1 MKNLKYIFLLA
12 GALSL
17 ASCESWLD
25 EDPQYTINTKTQF
38 STVAN
43 AQQALMGCYGYM
55 SLDNGYGQAW
65 QEVMFGYSGFGWT
78 QTNGGSTDL
87 LVSMDGGIDEA
98 INTMAWK
105 GMYKVIG
112 ETNSF
117 IANIAESPLEAS
129 DKVPME
135 AAARFLRA
143 LAYYNLAVTYGD
155 VPLKTTPSAHDGV
168 AVSRSPKS
176 EVFDLVRSDWEFAFA
191 NLPEKADDGFATK
204 WAAKAYLG
212 KLYHT
217 LACQGDETAWEKA
230 KACFEE
236 VMPKYGLAAK
246 FSSLFVDYV
255 QGSPESIF
263 QLNYALVGPSA
274 RNRGSWLVAPNGSC
288 NGQAWDRI
296 RASKAL
302 YDLFQATYPG
312 DPRLASTFLTSWKTY
327 AGVGKG
333 EKPKEEP
340 VASVRDSA
348 YAYPYFTYTINGE
361 PKPAG
366 WKKVKLHV
374 GRIPYEKLSNPANPD
389 ADELYAMI
397 ADTATAT
404 PAVKGF
410 MKGMKGFLDNATNKP
425 STNTKSWPYFKKT
438 WDPNQ
443 SGNNSH
449 KNLILYRYAD
459 MLLMLA
465 DTYNELGQ
473 TDKAID
479 LVNVV
484 LKRARLSGN
493 SSQPADWNRG
503 LTKEQVRE
511 KIYFERIFEGA
522 GEPEMY
528 QKMRLRG
535 TDFLK
540 KAFEVNNS
548 HGIILKSVANNPKR
562 NGNWG
567 ERIFNNGNL
576 NDENFLKKNLLLPI
590 PKEEIDTNSALEYGD
605 NNFGYTI

>member
-1 MKNLKYIFLLA
+1 MKNLKYIFLMA

-38 STVAN
+38 STVKN
-43 AQQALMGCYGYM
+43 AEQALMGCYGYM
-55 SLDNGYGQAW
+55 SADNAYGQAW
-65 QEVMFGYSGFGWT
+65 QEVTFGYSGFGWA
-78 QTNGGSTDL
+78 QTNGNSTDL
-87 LVSMDGGIDEA
+87 LVSMDGGIDEG

-117 IANIAESPLEAS
+117 IANIAESPLEVA
-129 DKVPME
+129 DKLPME

-168 AVSRSPKS
+168 AVPRSPRS
-176 EVFDLVRSDWEFAFA
+176 EVFDLVRTDWEFAYD
-191 NLPEKADDGFATK
+191 NLPEKDDDGFATK

-217 LACQGDETAWEKA
+217 LACLGDDTAWAKA
-230 KACFEE
+230 KSNFEE
-236 VMPKYGLAAK
+236 VLSKYNLAPKYAD
-246 FSSLFVDYV
+246 LFVNYV

-263 QLNYALVGPSA
+263 QLNFALAGSTT

-302 YDLFQATYPG
+302 YDYFLATYPE
-312 DPRLASTFLTSWKTY
+312 DPRMGVTFLTSWKSY

-333 EKPKEEP
+333 EKAKEEP
-340 VASVRDSA
+340 VASARDTV
-348 YAYPYFTYTINGE
+348 YAYPYFTYTIEGE
-361 PKPAG
+361 AKPAG
-366 WKKVKLHV
+366 WKKPKLHV
-374 GRIPYEKLSNPANPD
+374 GRIPYGKLENPASPD
-389 ADELYAMI
+389 ADALYAMI
-397 ADTATAT
+397 ADTAMAT
-404 PAVKGF
+404 PAEKGF
-410 MKGMKGFLDNATNKP
+410 MKGLKGFLDNATNKP
-425 STNTKSWPYFKKT
+425 SVNTKSWPYFRKP
-438 WDPNQ
+438 WDAEQ

-465 DTYNELGQ
+465 DTYNELGE
-473 TDKAID
+473 TDKAIA
-479 LVNVV
+479 VV
-484 LKRARLSGN
+484 GKVLQRARQSGN
-493 SSQPADWNRG
+493 SAQPAAWNVG
-503 LTKEQVRE
+503 LNKEQVRE
-511 KIYFERIFEGA
+511 KIYFERLLEGA

-535 TDFLK
+535 TEFLK
-540 KAFEVNNS
+540 KAFEVNNA
-548 HGIILKSVANNPKR
+548 HGIIQKSVANNPKH

-567 ERIFNNGNL
+567 ERLFNNGNV

-590 PKEEIDTNSALEYGD
+590 PKEEIDTNSALEYSD
-605 NNFGYTI
+605 NNYGYSN